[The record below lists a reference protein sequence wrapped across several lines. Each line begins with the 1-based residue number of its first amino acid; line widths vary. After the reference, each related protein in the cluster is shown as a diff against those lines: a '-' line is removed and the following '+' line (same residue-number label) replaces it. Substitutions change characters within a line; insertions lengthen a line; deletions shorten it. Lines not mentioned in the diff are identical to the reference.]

1 MAALNIR
8 NVDSQLLATLKA
20 EAALLGSN
28 LKSYVMA
35 ILVARVVPQP
45 VGVFNGSLAVDD
57 ARRANE
63 RSGNGTRLPILQ
75 QAQSKPERL
84 HPVQPL
90 RGELA
95 GLGDESAQLPQP
107 GPASCKAGSCP
118 HGKRN
123 AAYCRQLGGGC

>member
-45 VGVFNGSLAVDD
+45 VGAFNGSVAVNDT
-57 ARRANE
+57 RRADE
-63 RSGNGTRLPILQ
+63 RSGNGAGLPVLPK
-75 QAQSKPERL
+75 AQSEPERL

-90 RGELA
+90 RRELA
-95 GLGDESAQLPQP
+95 GLGDGPAQLPDRK
-107 GPASCKAGSCP
+107 SVV
-118 HGKRN
+118 
-123 AAYCRQLGGGC
+123 